1 MLAGCARPASLLRR
15 TASAQAATAILLMQ
29 MCVTGKPVDDDTVV
43 PLSSIVEGPRSLR
56 RQQASIAR
64 AALSCRVRLS
74 AVLVDEPKRDGRAGH
89 ALAAAAATE
98 RRIAADAIKQAQKT
112 TARPCFNSTRV
123 E

>member
-98 RRIAADAIKQAQKT
+98 RRIAADAIKQAQK
-112 TARPCFNSTRV
+112 
-123 E
+123 